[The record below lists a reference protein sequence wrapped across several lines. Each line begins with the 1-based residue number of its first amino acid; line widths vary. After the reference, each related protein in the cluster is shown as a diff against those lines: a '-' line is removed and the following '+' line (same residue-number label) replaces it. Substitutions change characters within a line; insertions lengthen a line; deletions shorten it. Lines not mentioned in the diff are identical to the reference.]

1 HRRRQSAGCRGHS
14 GSDGLAHTDLPRRGE
29 IVLAADAGY
38 PCAGH
43 TGRRASC
50 CGYTI
55 SIDSAPQARAGS
67 YMMSVIRTLP
77 FLPPA
82 PIARA
87 ADTTTPIDN
96 DQVKVLT
103 VTQAPHVK
111 TRLHD
116 HKINRV
122 MIYLQAGHQNIDYQ
136 DGKKVVLDW
145 KPGEMKWSPASGMHI
160 AEITS
165 DKPVTIVEIEL
176 KKPGNTGKKASGALD
191 PVKLVPKSYNV
202 ELENDQVRVLRVK
215 IGPHQSVPVH
225 EHMLNRVVTYITDQN
240 FRVTTPDGKAET
252 VQHKAG
258 EVSWG
263 TPTTHKEENLSDKP
277 FEAVVVELKS

>member
-1 HRRRQSAGCRGHS
+1 MWDRLRAVDRLKIGLQDGILPRGH
-14 GSDGLAHTDLPRRGE
+14 A
-29 IVLAADAGY
+29 
-38 PCAGH
+38 
-43 TGRRASC
+43 
-50 CGYTI
+50 
-55 SIDSAPQARAGS
+55 
-67 YMMSVIRTLP
+67 MMSVMRTILLL
-77 FLPPA
+77 FTA
-82 PIARA
+82 TVAFS
-87 ADTTTPIDN
+87 ADPRTPIDN
-96 DQVKVLT
+96 DEVKVLN

-165 DKPVTIVEIEL
+165 DNPVTIIEIEL
-176 KKPGNTGKKASGALD
+176 KKPGNASMMATGALD
-191 PVKLVPKSYNV
+191 PVKVDPKSYKV

-215 IGPHQSVPVH
+215 IGPHKVAPLH

-263 TPTTHKEENLSDKP
+263 TPTRHKEENLSDKP
-277 FEAVVVELKS
+277 FEVVVVELKS